1 MTGANSGLNLDVVAA
16 QASSQSISGIVETMR
31 GILRQVQS
39 SADSGMGSWG
49 GSAAKSYNST
59 QTDWSATAAKLQ
71 AALDEI
77 EGKLTTGFKG
87 YAEHDEDLAQTIA
100 ASTGGHLTI

>member
-1 MTGANSGLNLDVVAA
+1 MTSPGNGLNLDVVAA
-16 QASSQSISGIVETMR
+16 QASSQSISGIVDTMR
-31 GILRQVQS
+31 GILRQVQG
-39 SADSGMGSWG
+39 SADSGMATWG
-49 GSAAKSYNST
+49 GSAAKSYNTT

-87 YAEHDEDLAQTIA
+87 YAEHDDDLAQSIS
-100 ASTGGHLTI
+100 ASTGGHLTL